1 MRKSKTKEKIEKYV
15 HLLNVIQIEAAK
27 EGITMFGMFYARSGA
42 ITTTKRM
49 DNASCFMSQQLNGV
63 DMDIIT
69 QTINSRFT
77 EQVQNIKKER
87 WEWDEIYFDT
97 RIH

>member
-1 MRKSKTKEKIEKYV
+1 MKRTKTQKKIEKYL
-15 HLLNVIQIEAAK
+15 HLLNVIQTEAEK

-63 DMDIIT
+63 DMDIII
-69 QTINSRFT
+69 QTIRSRFT
-77 EQVQNIKKER
+77 EQVELNKKNIG
-87 WEWDEIYFDT
+87 WDEIYFDT